1 MLGASW
7 AERHRDAM
15 KGFALMESP
24 LSPDASNFFPEQ
36 MKAGMKMLKTEKGEQ
51 MVLQMN
57 MMIESAI
64 PSGIMRT
71 LSEQEHSEYRRPFIE
86 PGESRR
92 PLYSFVSSIPM
103 DCEPADVYSM
113 QHQTFSWIQTAEM
126 PILFIRG
133 DPGSSVTKEEADVVR
148 QF

>member
-1 MLGASW
+1 
-7 AERHRDAM
+7 
-15 KGFALMESP
+15 
-24 LSPDASNFFPEQ
+24 
-36 MKAGMKMLKTEKGEQ
+36 
-51 MVLQMN
+51 

-71 LSEQEHSEYRRPFIE
+71 LSEQEHSEYRRPFLE

-113 QHQTFSWIQTAEM
+113 QQQTFSWIHTAEM

-133 DPGSSVTKEEADVVR
+133 DPGSSVTKEEADVIR
-148 QF
+148 QFRKVTEEVVKGKHLLTEDSPSEIGAAITKWYGAL